1 MIKVALLADIHANFP
16 ALLAATEQIQRW
28 KPDAVYVLG
37 DSINRGPRPRE
48 CLHHLVKMRREK
60 HWKLIY
66 GNHEDY
72 VLQFE
77 SEDAPRPGPRFEILQ
92 FVHWTYQKLSREE
105 IQTLRSLPAQIE
117 EHLSTGQLL
126 RAVHASMAGIRAG
139 IYPHTPQEK
148 IREMIQPA
156 PDIFCVGHTHKPL
169 TRQIGQTHV
178 INAGS
183 VGLPFDGNPQPSYA
197 QIYTTLDEVNVEICR
212 FDYDRSQ
219 ALKDFHET
227 HFLDEGGPI
236 VKIIYQELLSAKPL
250 INRWSQTYEEKVLNG
265 ECTVEESVK
274 AFLKDNPNPHLATDL
289 KK

>member
-1 MIKVALLADIHANFP
+1 MTKVALLADIHANFP
-16 ALLAATEQIQRW
+16 ALLAASEQIQRW

-48 CLHHLVKMRREK
+48 CWRHLVKMRRER
-60 HWKLIY
+60 HWKIIY

-72 VLQFE
+72 VLKFE
-77 SEDAPRPGPRFEILQ
+77 TEDAPQTGPRFEILQ

-105 IQTLRSLPAQIE
+105 IQALRSLPAQIE
-117 EHLSTGQLL
+117 EHLSTGQHL
-126 RAVHASMAGIRAG
+126 RAVHASMAGLRAG

-169 TRQIGQTHV
+169 ARQIGQTHV

-197 QIYTTLDEVNVEICR
+197 KIYTTLDEVRVEICR

-219 ALKDFHET
+219 AIKDFHET
-227 HFLDEGGPI
+227 RFLDEGGPM
-236 VKIIYQELLSAKPL
+236 VKVIYQELLSAQPL
-250 INRWSQTYEEKVLNG
+250 INRWNQSYEEKVLSG
-265 ECTVEESVK
+265 ECTLEESVK
-274 AFLKDNPNPHLATDL
+274 DFLKGIHIPKFSADL
-289 KK
+289 KE